1 MNPIPTQIYT
11 IPTQIYT
18 IPTPNPTPNPIPLHM
33 IPNPDSSCDSGFEIA
48 PGLNVRSCE
57 VIKLF
62 VFFFR
67 QNHDARFQAIMKQL
81 WNNLWFGVGCR
92 CCRAIHQKWTCE
104 SVINERTSFIMLLNV
119 FCSINCWTVFFL
131 VRVYFINYHVID
143 VWLCVIVLNNLSGWC
158 TGPLTSTYHRID
170 RSDVGPMFVA
180 IIGSLPTSENG
191 WTSTVTRRQPAVSLY
206 GQFFT
211 GPLMVVVSRQRLP
224 TAGRCQLT

>member
-1 MNPIPTQIYT
+1 
-11 IPTQIYT
+11 
-18 IPTPNPTPNPIPLHM
+18 M
-33 IPNPDSSCDSGFEIA
+33 IPNPESNPDSSFDSDFGFEIA

-67 QNHDARFQAIMKQL
+67 QYHDARFQAIMKQL

-104 SVINERTSFIMLLNV
+104 SVINERISFIMLLNV
-119 FCSINCWTVFFL
+119 FCSINCWTAFFL

-158 TGPLTSTYHRID
+158 TGPLTSTHHRID
-170 RSDVGPMFVA
+170 
-180 IIGSLPTSENG
+180 
-191 WTSTVTRRQPAVSLY
+191 QPIWCRNNVCCHHWITANFWERLIWAVLHRPID
-206 GQFFT
+206 G
-211 GPLMVVVSRQRLP
+211 G
-224 TAGRCQLT
+224 G